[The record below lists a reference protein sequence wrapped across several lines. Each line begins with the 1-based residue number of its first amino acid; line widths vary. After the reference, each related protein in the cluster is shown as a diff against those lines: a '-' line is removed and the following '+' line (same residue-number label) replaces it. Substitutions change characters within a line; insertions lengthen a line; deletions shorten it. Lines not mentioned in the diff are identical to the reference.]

1 MITLRLTQWP
11 YTKKLSINFLKEKTA
26 NKLIERNRKLISE
39 RKLANINVESSITSQ
54 KTAIKNVI
62 LHSGTLT
69 LEHSHSA

>member
-11 YTKKLSINFLKEKTA
+11 YTKKLSIIFLKEKTA

-54 KTAIKNVI
+54 KQQ
-62 LHSGTLT
+62 
-69 LEHSHSA
+69 